1 MNIVKSY
8 EENGYYLAKSVFTND
23 FCKELLDYLNTLE
36 LGNERNQLISLN
48 AHLQRQ
54 WDADYFRKM
63 LSIYPQEKSN
73 ESSRK

>member
-1 MNIVKSY
+1 MFEDGTERLLVVNENQFNI
-8 EENGYYLAKSVFTND
+8 LTNVVS
-23 FCKELLDYLNTLE
+23 DYLNTLE

>member
-1 MNIVKSY
+1 MFEDGTERLLVVNQNQFNILSNVVS
-8 EENGYYLAKSVFTND
+8 
-23 FCKELLDYLNTLE
+23 DYLNTLE

>member
-1 MNIVKSY
+1 MFEDGTERLLVVNENQFNILSNVVS
-8 EENGYYLAKSVFTND
+8 
-23 FCKELLDYLNTLE
+23 DYLNTLE

>member
-1 MNIVKSY
+1 MFEDGTERLLVVNQNQFNILSNVVS
-8 EENGYYLAKSVFTND
+8 
-23 FCKELLDYLNTLE
+23 DYLNTLE

-73 ESSRK
+73 DSSRK

>member
-1 MNIVKSY
+1 MFEDGTERLLVVN
-8 EENGYYLAKSVFTND
+8 ENQFNVLTNVVS
-23 FCKELLDYLNTLE
+23 DYLNTLE